1 MNKVILL
8 NVLIASPGDLE
19 KEREQI
25 KKIIQNFEYNLNGQL
40 IRLNPL
46 MWEND
51 MPSTSGKSPQA
62 IINETMLPKCDILV
76 GIFYTRF
83 GTKTDK
89 YDSGTVEEI
98 ETFIASNRPVILYFY
113 TKAINP
119 ATINAKEL
127 QKIGEFKERY
137 KSSGIYKNIKTIA
150 KLQETL
156 VKDLEYNLTK
166 VINNTRGNEMNQP
179 DLSSEKIKSKTSTIK
194 KGKDTWWSDES
205 ITEYINEF
213 ITSKNISAIYE
224 GQLTFYENVERTK
237 GKVNIY
243 TESTIQDIMNQARR
257 YAFDKKYGNYDYTKD
272 LRQKYNNWFI
282 DIRKRIDKFYDN
294 INNLDILGVG
304 SNLGKE
310 LIEIFPNDRINLSVL
325 DISIEAIEK
334 GKKLYPQ
341 IEFYQSDMEREFPI
355 SQKFDICLALRSI
368 QSRGISR
375 QNAIMQMEKILKPNG
390 LLLITVPNGYITS
403 DNQVLRG
410 LYDHRNKLILERRPQ
425 TLADKILNKL
435 IDYNFKNTGIETLD
449 TEILIWGQKSDD

>member
-1 MNKVILL
+1 MDEAVLL

-19 KEREQI
+19 KEREKI
-25 KKIIQNFEYNLNGQL
+25 KETIQDFEDNSNGQS
-40 IRLNPL
+40 IRLKPV
-46 MWEND
+46 MWEHD
-51 MPSTSGKSPQA
+51 MPSTSGTSPQA

-113 TKAINP
+113 AKPINP
-119 ATINAKEL
+119 STINAKEL
-127 QKIGEFKERY
+127 QKIQEFKEKY
-137 KSSGIYKNIKTIA
+137 KGSGIYKEIKTMA
-150 KLQETL
+150 KLREVL
-156 VKDLEYNLTK
+156 NKDLEYNLKK
-166 VINNTRGNEMNQP
+166 VISNTRGNEMNHS
-179 DLSSEKIKSKTSTIK
+179 DLSSEETKSKVSVIK
-194 KGKDTWWSDES
+194 KRTDTWWSDES

-213 ITSKNISAIYE
+213 ITSKNIPAIYE
-224 GQLTFYENVERTK
+224 GQLTFYENVERAK

-243 TESTIQDIMNQARR
+243 TESTIQDIMNQARG
-257 YAFDKKYGNYDYTKD
+257 YAFNKKYGNYDYTKD
-272 LRQKYNNWFI
+272 LRQKYSNWFI
-282 DIRKRIDKFYDN
+282 DIRKRIDKFYGN
-294 INNLDILGVG
+294 INNLDVLGVG

-310 LIEIFPNDRINLSVL
+310 LIEIFSNNKMNLSVL
-325 DISIEAIEK
+325 DISLEAIEK

-341 IEFYQSDMEREFPI
+341 IRFYQSDMEREFPI

-375 QNAIMQMEKILKPNG
+375 QNAIMQMEKVLKPNG

-403 DNQVLRG
+403 DNRVLRG